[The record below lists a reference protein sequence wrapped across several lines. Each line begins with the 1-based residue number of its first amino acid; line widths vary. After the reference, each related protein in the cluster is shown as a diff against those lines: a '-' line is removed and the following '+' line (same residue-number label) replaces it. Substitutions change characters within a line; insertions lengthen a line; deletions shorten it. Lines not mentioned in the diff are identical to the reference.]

1 MSSERPRLGV
11 VTVTYNSARVLEDF
25 LRSSLAQTLQDF
37 RIYAID
43 NASKDDSV
51 ARLRRVS
58 DPRLVLVANADNL
71 GVAEGN
77 NQGIRLALEG
87 GCSHVLLLNND
98 TVFPPGL
105 FEALVSFSER
115 GGHPV
120 VVPKIYFHDN
130 PDRVWCAGGRFRAS
144 HGYSGVHIGE
154 GEVDSGQFDQ
164 DCVID
169 YSPTCCMLI
178 ATSVFARVGMMDA
191 KYFVYLDD
199 TDFCLR
205 LKRAG
210 VPLWYL
216 HSTHLYHKV
225 GSLTG
230 GESSPFAARMGA
242 RNKVYFLRKHLGA
255 ARFAWYLSAFF
266 FYLFVRRIAGKD
278 SSAIFRI
285 KLKAFAEGLRL

>member
-1 MSSERPRLGV
+1 MSSARPRLGV
-11 VTVTYNSARVLEDF
+11 VTVTYNSGRVLEDF

-43 NASKDDSV
+43 NASSDDTV
-51 ARLRRVS
+51 AQLRRVP
-58 DPRLVLVANADNL
+58 DPRLVLICNADNL

-77 NQGIRLALEG
+77 NQGIRRAGED

-98 TVFPPGL
+98 TEFPADL
-105 FEALVSFSER
+105 FESLMAFAS
-115 GGHPV
+115 GGSHPA
-120 VVPKIYFHDN
+120 VVPKIFFHDH
-130 PDRVWCAGGRFRAS
+130 PDRIWCAGGKFLPSR
-144 HGYSGVHIGE
+144 GYAGVHIGE
-154 GEVDSGQFDQ
+154 GEVDSGQFDR
-164 DCVID
+164 DYVVE

-178 ATSVFARVGMMDA
+178 DMAVFERVGLMDV

-210 VPLWYL
+210 IPLWYL
-216 HSTHLYHKV
+216 HSTRLYHKV

-230 GESSPFAARMGA
+230 GETSPFAARMGA
-242 RNKVYFLRKHLGA
+242 RNKVYLMRKHLGA
-255 ARFAWYLSAFF
+255 ARIPWYLFKFF
-266 FYLFVRRIAGKD
+266 CYLFVRRIKGKD